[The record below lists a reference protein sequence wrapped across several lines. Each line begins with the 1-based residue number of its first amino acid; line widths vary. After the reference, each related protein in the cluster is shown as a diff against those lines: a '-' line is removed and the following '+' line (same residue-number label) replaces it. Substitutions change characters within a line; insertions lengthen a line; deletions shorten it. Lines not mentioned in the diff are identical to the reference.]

1 VVELRAKG
9 WSLRAIG
16 AHLGVDH
23 KTVHRDLVSMG
34 QVAGGN
40 APSNGAN
47 APGQM
52 PHNNVIELR
61 RLTTAD
67 ILDRLTPSVAA

>member
-1 VVELRAKG
+1 
-9 WSLRAIG
+9 
-16 AHLGVDH
+16 
-23 KTVHRDLVSMG
+23 
-34 QVAGGN
+34 
-40 APSNGAN
+40 
-47 APGQM
+47 M